1 MLALDLSPRRD
12 DSGSVVFGSIVSQSD
27 PPADAGT
34 LKEGRGQ
41 RAESRRSI
49 KSRFKLLLIE
59 ESSSAIEEGTRNPNW
74 AKQKG
79 FFLI

>member
-1 MLALDLSPRRD
+1 MLALDLIPRRD
-12 DSGSVVFGSIVSQSD
+12 DSGAVVFGSIVSQSD

-59 ESSSAIEEGTRNPNW
+59 LRLKRDRTPKKLLLEP
-74 AKQKG
+74 K
-79 FFLI
+79 